1 MKRWAC
7 AVAVVAAALVVG
19 PTESLAKTEISFWHA
34 MGGQLGDT
42 VNELV
47 KQFNHSQAEYE
58 VKARGWVKEFR
69 LEQVRSAY
77 HQSRYGG
84 GPR

>member
-1 MKRWAC
+1 MEGRAEEVLVRIEKM
-7 AVAVVAAALVVG
+7 VPLLNEALG
-19 PTESLAKTEISFWHA
+19 K
-34 MGGQLGDT
+34 
-42 VNELV
+42 
-47 KQFNHSQAEYE
+47 AEYE